1 MTTTAFY
8 AGSFDPPHNG
18 HLDVITRA
26 LRLADRVVIG
36 IGVHHLKTPFMDVDE
51 RMRLMGAEASGVA
64 AANNATLEIVT
75 FDNLVVD
82 AARNSGADFM
92 VRGLRNG
99 ADFEYEAQMDG
110 MNTTMAPELETV
122 YLAASP
128 DVSFISSSLI
138 RQIATMGGDI
148 TPFVPKT
155 VADSIAARL
164 ANS

>member
-1 MTTTAFY
+1 MTRTAFY

-18 HLDVITRA
+18 HMDVITRG
-26 LRLADRVVIG
+26 LRLADRLVIG
-36 IGVHHLKTPFMDVDE
+36 IGVHHLKSPFMEVDE
-51 RMRLMGAEASGVA
+51 RMRLMETEARGVA
-64 AANNATLEIVT
+64 AKHNADLEIVT

-82 AARNSGADFM
+82 AARNAGADYM
-92 VRGLRNG
+92 IRGLRNG
-99 ADFEYEAQMDG
+99 TDFEYEAQMNG
-110 MNTTMAPELETV
+110 MNATMAPALETV

-148 TPFVPKT
+148 TPFVPNT
-155 VADSIAARL
+155 VAQSIASRL